1 MNKRIIETNFSKVK
15 QWTNC
20 LAMEDDILLID
31 RLTEAPFPKS
41 TRRLNFILIC
51 LCTKGEVTYTL
62 DTVEQRLTPGD
73 LLVVSERHVLDK
85 YNASPDF
92 DGLCMMMSM
101 PIYNEIVRNVGD
113 ASALFLFS
121 HNHPIFPLTAQSQKT
136 FKDYFYIIRK
146 KVGDTGNHFRRN
158 LVAALLLAML
168 YDLSNVVYQSSS
180 KRDIHQTRADVI
192 FNQFI
197 RMVEDNCR
205 QERRVTWYAEQL
217 NITPKYLAEM
227 VKQVSMRT
235 PNEWIDRYVT
245 IEIRVM
251 LRNSSMSIK
260 DITKALN
267 FPNQS
272 FLGKYFKEHVG
283 MSPSQYR
290 RG

>member
-1 MNKRIIETNFSKVK
+1 M
-15 QWTNC
+15 
-20 LAMEDDILLID
+20 LAM
-31 RLTEAPFPKS
+31 F
-41 TRRLNFILIC
+41 
-51 LCTKGEVTYTL
+51 
-62 DTVEQRLTPGD
+62 
-73 LLVVSERHVLDK
+73 
-85 YNASPDF
+85 
-92 DGLCMMMSM
+92 
-101 PIYNEIVRNVGD
+101 
-113 ASALFLFS
+113 
-121 HNHPIFPLTAQSQKT
+121 
-136 FKDYFYIIRK
+136 
-146 KVGDTGNHFRRN
+146 
-158 LVAALLLAML
+158 
-168 YDLSNVVYQSSS
+168 YDLSDLIYRFQNVT
-180 KRDIHQTRADVI
+180 KKERLTRGDVI